1 MYEPECGRTKVLF
14 VDDEEN
20 ILKSLKRLLVDEE
33 IEILTATSGEQGLDL
48 LRDTEDIG
56 LIVSDQRMPG
66 LSGADFLRQS
76 REISPDTLRIMLTGY
91 ADINATIDAINK
103 GGAYRYISKPW
114 DDEEMI
120 QIVRDAVRQCRLIS
134 ENKRLSALVWKQNE
148 ELKEW
153 NSNLKGRVLEQTAA
167 VRIRSNELHE
177 LNEKLRNN
185 YENSLAAFSALVEL
199 RDRQT
204 ENHSR
209 NVAQTSV
216 MIAGKM
222 ALSAEEIEVIKVASL
237 LHDIGKIGISDTLLR
252 GDPAGMSL
260 DELAVY
266 RQHAIRGQAAIDS
279 IEDLRPAGIVIRHH
293 HENFDG
299 SGFPD
304 RLAKGNIPVG
314 ARIIALADYFDRIF
328 ARKRVD
334 NAIEVTLREVE
345 SELGRKFDPALF
357 PLMEQ
362 VVKERYAKLVS
373 KTGMVE
379 MELQAKE
386 LREGMVV
393 AREVR
398 SGTGLLLLGVGERL
412 DVKQVNVLRRYYEI
426 DPPKKG
432 LLVQV
437 PFNG

>member
-216 MIAGKM
+216 MVAEKM

-357 PLMEQ
+357 SLMEQ

-398 SGTGLLLLGVGERL
+398 SGTGLLLLSVGERL
-412 DVKQVNVLRRYYEI
+412 DATQVNVLRRYYQI

-432 LLVQV
+432 ILAWV
-437 PFNG
+437 PSNR

>member
-1 MYEPECGRTKVLF
+1 
-14 VDDEEN
+14 
-20 ILKSLKRLLVDEE
+20 
-33 IEILTATSGEQGLDL
+33 
-48 LRDTEDIG
+48 
-56 LIVSDQRMPG
+56 
-66 LSGADFLRQS
+66 
-76 REISPDTLRIMLTGY
+76 MLTGY

-120 QIVRDAVRQCRLIS
+120 QIIRDAVRQCRLIS
-134 ENKRLSALVWKQNE
+134 ENKRLSALVRKQNE

-153 NSNLKGRVLEQTAA
+153 NGNLKGRVLEQTAA
-167 VRIRSNELHE
+167 VRIRSDELRE
-177 LNEKLRNN
+177 LNEKLRKN
-185 YENSLAAFSALVEL
+185 YENCLEAFSALVEL
-199 RDRQT
+199 RDRET

-209 NVAQTSV
+209 NVAKTSV
-216 MIAGKM
+216 MVAERM
-222 ALSAEEIEVIKVASL
+222 DLSAEEIEVIKVASL
-237 LHDIGKIGISDTLLR
+237 LHDIGKIGISDKLLR
-252 GDPAGMSL
+252 GETAGISPDEL
-260 DELAVY
+260 DEY
-266 RQHAIRGQAAIDS
+266 RQHAVRGQAAIDS

-304 RLAKGNIPVG
+304 RLAKGDIPVG

-328 ARKRVD
+328 AKKRVD
-334 NAIEVTLREVE
+334 NAIEATLREVE

-362 VVKERYAKLVS
+362 AVKERYALMLS

-379 MELQAKE
+379 MELHAKE

-412 DVKQVNVLRRYYEI
+412 DVTQINVLRRYYQI

-432 LLVQV
+432 ILARV
-437 PFNG
+437 PSSR